1 MDTLYL
7 NFINAINRYI
17 EAHQLSSNIN
27 LLDFIPSS
35 NVFTTSKVPAKCV
48 SNHFLLEGLPDK
60 AKNAKPD
67 NDACHY
73 CRLHM
78 SKKFV
83 DFDSRLN
90 QCRYCYEFLTDKYN
104 KNEGELKLLKKNKSK
119 KKNASLY

>member
-7 NFINAINRYI
+7 NLINAIDRYI
-17 EAHQLSSNIN
+17 EAHQLSANVN
-27 LLDFIPSS
+27 LLDLISS
-35 NVFTTSKVPAKCV
+35 SDVFTASKVPVKCV

-73 CRLHM
+73 CRLHI
-78 SKKFV
+78 SKNFSN
-83 DFDSRLN
+83 FDNRHN
-90 QCRYCYEFLTDKYN
+90 QCRYCYEFLIDKYN
-104 KNEGELKLLKKNKSK
+104 KNEGELKLLKKNKFK